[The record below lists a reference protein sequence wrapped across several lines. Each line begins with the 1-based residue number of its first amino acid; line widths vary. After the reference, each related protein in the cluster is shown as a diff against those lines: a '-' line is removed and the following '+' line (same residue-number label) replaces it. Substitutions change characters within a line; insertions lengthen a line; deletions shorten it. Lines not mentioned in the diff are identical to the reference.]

1 MKPIRTILHPTDFSE
16 ASAPA
21 LDVASALA
29 REKHARLV
37 ILHVVPRQACYTG
50 AGDVSAI
57 RQAECA
63 EQDLKTYRDEMG
75 AKLHGLR
82 PAGKVAVEHMLKE
95 GDVAAEIVR
104 AEEQVP
110 ADLIVLGSHGK
121 TAEARRMMG
130 SVAEAVLRRARC
142 PVLTVRGEAAK
153 A

>member
-1 MKPIRTILHPTDFSE
+1 
-16 ASAPA
+16 
-21 LDVASALA
+21 
-29 REKHARLV
+29 
-37 ILHVVPRQACYTG
+37 
-50 AGDVSAI
+50 
-57 RQAECA
+57 
-63 EQDLKTYRDEMG
+63 
-75 AKLHGLR
+75 
-82 PAGKVAVEHMLKE
+82 MLKE